1 MNRLSQ
7 LTVNDKGFVFNPSSG
22 DCFTANTT
30 GLAILS
36 ALKKNK
42 TGETIAQEMTDTYAI
57 SRDEAE
63 KGISDFMNHLRI
75 YKLLK

>member
-7 LTVNDKGFVFNPSSG
+7 LTVNAQGFVFDPTSG
-22 DCFTANTT
+22 ECFTANAT
-30 GLAILS
+30 GVAILS
-36 ALKKNK
+36 SLKENK
-42 TGETIAQEMTDTYAI
+42 AGKTIVQEITDMFEI

-75 YKLLK
+75 YRLF

>member
-1 MNRLSQ
+1 MNQLSQ
-7 LTVNDKGFVFNPSSG
+7 LTINTEGFVFNPTSG
-22 DCFTANTT
+22 ECFTANTT

-36 ALKKNK
+36 GLKGNK
-42 TGETIAQEMTDTYAI
+42 TGETIAQEITDMFEI

-75 YKLLK
+75 YRLF